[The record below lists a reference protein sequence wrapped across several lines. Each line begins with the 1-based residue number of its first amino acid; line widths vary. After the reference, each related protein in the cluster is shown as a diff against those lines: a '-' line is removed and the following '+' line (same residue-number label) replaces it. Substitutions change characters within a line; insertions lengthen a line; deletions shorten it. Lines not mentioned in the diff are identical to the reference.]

1 MARTIRYIHTPNVHV
16 HTYVCMCTHTQVGVS
31 LISWAQCDHGKLA
44 RGWQD
49 LCAVSMNREH
59 VQLTSSVCVCVCER
73 ERMRKKAD
81 KDEVEW
87 GYHPVGAPVGDKS
100 TSDSWQNDAHSTVV
114 SFIWLCS
121 LCWGVPPEVVSVHQQ
136 GRWPILGTSNVL
148 LHLFGL
154 HTHHILPLPVLDH
167 VEGLKRA
174 NNVLLCE
181 GRHFTEG
188 EVGEGREGGKE
199 RG

>member
-1 MARTIRYIHTPNVHV
+1 M
-16 HTYVCMCTHTQVGVS
+16 
-31 LISWAQCDHGKLA
+31 
-44 RGWQD
+44 
-49 LCAVSMNREH
+49 
-59 VQLTSSVCVCVCER
+59 CVCVRER
-73 ERMRKKAD
+73 ENEKKQTMRWSGGTTQWVLQLGTK
-81 KDEVEW
+81 VQVT
-87 GYHPVGAPVGDKS
+87 VGKMMYV
-100 TSDSWQNDAHSTVV
+100 QQ
-114 SFIWLCS
+114 SFIRFCS

-174 NNVLLCE
+174 NNVFLCE

-188 EVGEGREGGKE
+188 EGGREGE
-199 RG
+199 RIGS